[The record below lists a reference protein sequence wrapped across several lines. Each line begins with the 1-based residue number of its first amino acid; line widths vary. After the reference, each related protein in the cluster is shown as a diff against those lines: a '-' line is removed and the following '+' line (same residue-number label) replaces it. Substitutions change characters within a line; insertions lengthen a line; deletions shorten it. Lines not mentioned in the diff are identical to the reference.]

1 VTAWSARENYRVKLS
16 DLGQPG
22 AVPLDKTSYDRLR
35 AETMAESKK
44 AVAS

>member
-1 VTAWSARENYRVKLS
+1 
-16 DLGQPG
+16 
-22 AVPLDKTSYDRLR
+22 VPLDKTSYDRLR